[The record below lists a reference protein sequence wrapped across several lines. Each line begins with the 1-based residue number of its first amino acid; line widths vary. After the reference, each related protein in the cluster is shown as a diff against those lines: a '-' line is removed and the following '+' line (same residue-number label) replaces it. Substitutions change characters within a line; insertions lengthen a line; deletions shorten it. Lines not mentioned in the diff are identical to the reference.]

1 MKSEHAS
8 YDLFAWVYNRHWGVN
23 AEWMLGAVRE
33 LVLRDLPPPG
43 RVLDLC
49 CGTGQLDRALQALG
63 YEVTGV
69 DESPEMV
76 RFARENAPACEFIVS
91 DVREF
96 RAPGAFD
103 LALCMYD
110 SLNHLMAA
118 EDLRRA
124 FRAIHGALQGGAP
137 FLFDLNMEEGFRERW
152 RGSFAIVEDDHVC
165 VVRPRFLDQD
175 AVGEFR
181 VTIFR
186 NESGWTRSD
195 VLLRQRCYAADDVTD
210 GLSAEGFSNIRVI
223 DALKD
228 LGLRGQAGRS
238 FFLCAA

>member
-1 MKSEHAS
+1 MTSRQAS
-8 YDLFAWVYNRHWGVN
+8 YDLFAWVYNRHWGGH
-23 AEWMLGAVRE
+23 AEWMLGAIRE
-33 LVLRDLPPPG
+33 LALRDLPPPG

-63 YEVTGV
+63 YEVVGV
-69 DESPEMV
+69 DESPAMI
-76 RFARENAPACEFIVS
+76 RFARENAPACDFIVS

-96 RAPGAFD
+96 LAPGAFD

-110 SLNHLMAA
+110 SLNHLMAT
-118 EDLRRA
+118 EELRRA
-124 FRAIHGALQGGAP
+124 FRAIRRALRGGAS

-152 RGSFAIVEDDHVC
+152 HGSFGIVEDDHVC
-165 VVRPRFLDQD
+165 VVRSRFLAQD
-175 AVGEFR
+175 AAGEFLA
-181 VTIFR
+181 TIFR

-195 VLLRQRCYAADDVTD
+195 VLLRQRCYAADDVTRA
-210 GLSAEGFSNIRVI
+210 LSSEGFSNIRVI